1 MKNYYFEK
9 LSAQCL
15 KRCYEIAPPRVKQY
29 LEAEIQFVLDHINPF
44 DRVLELGCGYG
55 RVIQQLNINT
65 KRVIGIDTS
74 RDSLDLA
81 KAYLMDLSSVEFF
94 QMNAIN
100 LGFQDQSF
108 DIVIAIQNAI
118 SAFNVDQNDLIRE
131 SLRVTRDRGKV
142 LFSSYSDKFWN
153 NRLAWFE
160 LQAQKGLLGE
170 IDWNETR
177 DGIIVCKDGFKA
189 TTVRPTDFTN
199 LAAKFNVEISI
210 KEVDDSSMFCIM
222 TPQRP

>member
-1 MKNYYFEK
+1 MKNYYSEK

-65 KRVIGIDTS
+65 KMVIGIDTS
-74 RDSLDLA
+74 RASLDLA

-118 SAFNVDQNDLIRE
+118 SAFNVDQNNLIRE

-160 LQAQKGLLGE
+160 FQAQKGLLGE

-189 TTVRPTDFTN
+189 TTVRPADFTN

>member
-1 MKNYYFEK
+1 MKNYYSEK

-65 KRVIGIDTS
+65 KMVIGIDTS
-74 RDSLDLA
+74 RASLDLA

-118 SAFNVDQNDLIRE
+118 SAFNVDQNNLIRE

-160 LQAQKGLLGE
+160 FQAQKGLLGE

-189 TTVRPTDFTN
+189 TTVRATDFTN